1 MVPRASAC
9 RPQSSD
15 TLQHVPATI
24 ALRVAARRIAVVR
37 SDPRVRNRW
46 RVVGHLQREHVLR
59 GDEITPE
66 LRELLDDG
74 EQMQVRIALD
84 RWRQEQQ
91 QQQHQG
97 QLATAVTDLERLTAL
112 FNENDG
118 LTGSDL
124 MAAVEQYR
132 LRAVITAWESLGV
145 ALRDRARRYG
155 ADHLVPLIN
164 LQQLQNDVDPVVI
177 VSDQTDTQTL
187 NEQDVD
193 RLRRE

>member
-1 MVPRASAC
+1 
-9 RPQSSD
+9 
-15 TLQHVPATI
+15 
-24 ALRVAARRIAVVR
+24 
-37 SDPRVRNRW
+37 
-46 RVVGHLQREHVLR
+46 VVGHLQRDHVLR
-59 GDEITPE
+59 GDEITAE

-112 FNENDG
+112 FNANDG

-164 LQQLQNDVDPVVI
+164 LQQLQNDDDPVVI

-193 RLRRE
+193 RLRGE

>member
-24 ALRVAARRIAVVR
+24 TLRVAARRIAVLR
-37 SDPRVRNRW
+37 SDLNVRNRW
-46 RVVGHLQREHVLR
+46 RVVGHLQRDQVLR
-59 GDEITPE
+59 GDEITAE

-74 EQMQVRIALD
+74 EQMQVRSALD

-91 QQQHQG
+91 LQQRQE

-155 ADHLVPLIN
+155 ADHLVSLIN
-164 LQQLQNDVDPVVI
+164 LQQLQNDDDPVVI
-177 VSDQTDTQTL
+177 VSDQSDTQTL
-187 NEQDVD
+187 TERDVD